1 MPQDAFHL
9 RRIANEL
16 NILLQGGKVNRIAQA
31 NKDELTFHI
40 YTKKTTVKLILSTNA
55 SNARVCL
62 TLTEKEPAPVA
73 PNFCMLLRKH
83 LVGAEILA
91 IRQVDF
97 ERILEIDLHCTGD
110 FSECDRTLH
119 CEIMGK
125 YSNLVLTEKEVILGA
140 LKPSSIDNLGGRP
153 LLAGVKYAYP
163 ASQDKVSP
171 FDTPALLERL
181 RAYAETRENSD
192 ADSLA
197 KFVFENVSGLA
208 LPTARELVRRCPK
221 LTEFPAFLKDAC
233 ENLPNEPHLLSV
245 NGEPTDFFAFAVS
258 GGTPTP
264 SLLKAEDEFYTH
276 REGAKGF
283 ADKKRKLESAVK
295 SLLKKLSKRIQETL
309 EKLKEAENAEEYRI
323 KGELLTANLYRVEK
337 GQSSIVL
344 ENWYE
349 EGCPPVKIAL
359 DATLPPAKNA
369 QRYFKTYNKHKR
381 AKEVLTPMLQA
392 EEEEKRYAES
402 ILSGIALAETE
413 TDLKEIELEL
423 IGLGLLRAPKEK
435 VGAKKKTVETP
446 FREYE
451 KDGFRILAGRNNLQN
466 DRLLRL
472 ASPDDLWLHTQK
484 YHSSHVLIVR
494 EGKKI
499 PDGVLLYAAEL
510 CAYYSDGRESGKI
523 PVDYCERKHVK
534 KPNKAKAGFV
544 IYTNYQTVLVEPKK
558 P

>member
-9 RRIANEL
+9 RRIAQEL
-16 NILLQGGKVNRIAQA
+16 HTFLVGGKVNRVAQA

-40 YTKKTTVKLILSTNA
+40 YTKKTTVKLIFSTNA
-55 SNARVCL
+55 SNARVCC
-62 TLTEKEPAPVA
+62 TLFEKEPAPVA

-83 LVGAEILA
+83 LLGAEILSV
-91 IRQVDF
+91 RQVGF

-125 YSNLVLTEKEVILGA
+125 YSNLVLTEKGVILGA

-163 ASQDKVSP
+163 APQDKVSP
-171 FDTPALLERL
+171 FDTPALTERL
-181 RAYAETRENSD
+181 RAFADVRETAD
-192 ADSLA
+192 ADGLA
-197 KFVFENVSGLA
+197 KFLFENVAGLA
-208 LPTARELVRRCPK
+208 LPTARELLRRCPS
-221 LTEFPAFLKDAC
+221 LAELPAFLGDAC
-233 ENLPNEPHLLSV
+233 EKLPNEPHLALT
-245 NGEPTDFFAFAVS
+245 NGEPTDFFAFPIA
-258 GGTPTP
+258 GGAPTP
-264 SLLKAEDEFYTH
+264 SLMKAQDEFFTR
-276 REGAKGF
+276 RERAKGF

-295 SLLKKLSKRIQETL
+295 SLLKKQAKRIAETL
-309 EKLKEAENAEEYRI
+309 EKLADAEKADEYRV

-337 GQSSIVL
+337 GQTSVVL
-344 ENWYE
+344 QNWYQD
-349 EGCPPVKIAL
+349 GCPDVKIAL
-359 DATLPPAKNA
+359 DATLSPAKNA

-381 AKEVLTPMLQA
+381 AREILTPMLAADRA
-392 EEEEKRYAES
+392 EQTYAES
-402 ILSGIALAETE
+402 ILSAVALAETE
-413 TDLKEIELEL
+413 TDLKEIETEL

-435 VGAKKKTVETP
+435 VGAKKKPTETP

-472 ASPDDLWLHTQK
+472 ADPDDTWLHTQK
-484 YHSSHVLIVR
+484 YHSSHVIIVSN
-494 EGKKI
+494 GKKI
-499 PDGVLLYAAEL
+499 PDGVLLYAAQI

-523 PVDYCERKHVK
+523 PVDYCKRKQVK

-544 IYTNYQTVLVEPKK
+544 VYERYQTVLVEPKH